1 MKRLGK
7 SSKAFSAGGL
17 VVLLVFAFAGQ
28 AFGQKKPKFAYV
40 ANAGSNNVSGYTI
53 DSTTG
58 ALTPIPGSPF
68 AAGKFPVSVAIA
80 GQSTVPFAAFTLK
93 AEITLGL
100 PGAFEVKGNFTLGA
114 GSNGI
119 NPLTEDVKLQVGTFS
134 TTIPAGS
141 FKQDPKGRFKF
152 EGVISGVSLE
162 VQIVPLGGNDF
173 EFKAEAQGT
182 DLSGIV
188 NPVTVELTI
197 GDDGG
202 STTVTAEFDSSQ

>member
-1 MKRLGK
+1 MKCPGK

-17 VVLLVFAFAGQ
+17 VVLLILGFAGQ

-40 ANAGSNNVSGYTI
+40 VNEGSDSVSAYII
-53 DSTTG
+53 DNTTG
-58 ALTPIPGSPF
+58 ALSPVTGSPF
-68 AAGKFPVSVAIA
+68 AAGLGPRSVAIA

-93 AEITLGL
+93 AEISLGL
-100 PGAFEVKGNFTLGA
+100 PGAFEAKGNFTLGA

-119 NPLTEDVKLQVGTFS
+119 NPLTEDVKLQIGTFS

-141 FKQDPKGRFKF
+141 FQQDPRGRFKF

-162 VQIVPLGGNDF
+162 IQIVPLGGNDF

-202 STTVTAEFDSSQ
+202 STTVTAEFD